1 MKLKIKRYFNTKAT
15 MPQARRKTPFSG
27 KAKKQQLQSK
37 KQNKT
42 LLMSTSSGTTSYD
55 VVSVNYQPTR
65 ARGGRD
71 TNRYALKFYRETEEE
86 LKIKKEEALKEL
98 IPVPE
103 KDLEVN
109 PVDYFPADVSFPKRP
124 PWDFNMSPAQLDA
137 QEQRYFKNYIDG
149 LQASD
154 HWRQMSYFELNLET
168 WRQLWRGMMFPPSL
182 YTYIQEQKKD
192 MILVLNKI
200 DLVPSSVVCA
210 WKQYLTTAYP
220 ALRVLYFTSCP
231 AYNLRGATSDKAGLQ
246 VRRRKGKQRMCAEG
260 ATKILEACKEIVK
273 GEVDLSSWEKKIKEE
288 TDVEFDYDEG
298 AQIGETILEK
308 ADTSYYTHERY
319 KSGVL
324 SIGCVGQ
331 PNVGKSSLLNALMGR
346 CVVSVS
352 KTPGHTKHFQTI
364 YLTPQ
369 VLWSVLGVVVGIRVG
384 APSYYAHE
392 RYKSGVLSIGCVGQ
406 PNVGKSSLLNALMGR
421 CVVSVSKTP
430 GHTKHFQTIYLTPQA
445 LWSVLG
451 VVVGIRVGAP
461 SYYAHERYKSGVL
474 SIGCV
479 GQPNV
484 GKSSLLNALMGRCVV
499 SVSKTPGHTKHFQT
513 IYLTPQA
520 LWSLLDTM
528 VGIRRFGRN
537 QALWSKLGVVVS
549 IRIGA
554 PSYYSHERYKSGVLS
569 IGCVGQPNVGK
580 SSLLNALMGR
590 CVVSVSKTPGHTKHF
605 QTIYLTP
612 QVFSRET
619 GHAKTT
625 SHRAPGRRRHLRCC
639 MLVHRLDT
647 YRAANSLL
655 RMALDGRICL
665 WLRPPGF
672 AENRGNIFYY
682 NCFV

>member
-1 MKLKIKRYFNTKAT
+1 

-103 KDLEVN
+103 KELEVN

-149 LQASD
+149 LQASE
-154 HWRQMSYFELNLET
+154 HWKNMSYFELNLET
-168 WRQLWRGMMFPPSL
+168 WRQLWRVLEMCDILLLIVDVRYAGMMFPPSL

-308 ADTSYYTHERY
+308 ADTSYYAHERY

-369 VLWSVLGVVVGIRVG
+369 VSRRYGRNQALWSVLGVVVGIRVGAPSYYSHERYKSGVLSIGCVGQPNVGKSSLLNALMGRCVVSVSKTPGHTKHFQTIYLTPQVSRIRVG

-430 GHTKHFQTIYLTPQA
+430 GHTKHFQTIYLTPQV
-445 LWSVLG
+445 SRCYG
-451 VVVGIRVGAP
+451 
-461 SYYAHERYKSGVL
+461 RY
-474 SIGCV
+474 
-479 GQPNV
+479 
-484 GKSSLLNALMGRCVV
+484 
-499 SVSKTPGHTKHFQT
+499 
-513 IYLTPQA
+513 
-520 LWSLLDTM
+520 
-528 VGIRRFGRN
+528 
-537 QALWSKLGVVVS
+537 
-549 IRIGA
+549 
-554 PSYYSHERYKSGVLS
+554 YYSHERYKSGVLS

-612 QVFSRET
+612 QVS
-619 GHAKTT
+619 
-625 SHRAPGRRRHLRCC
+625 P
-639 MLVHRLDT
+639 
-647 YRAANSLL
+647 N
-655 RMALDGRICL
+655 
-665 WLRPPGF
+665 
-672 AENRGNIFYY
+672 
-682 NCFV
+682 

>member
-1 MKLKIKRYFNTKAT
+1 

-98 IPVPE
+98 NPVPE

-124 PWDFNMSPAQLDA
+124 PWDFNMTPAQLDA

-168 WRQLWRGMMFPPSL
+168 WRQLWRVLEMCDILLLIVDVRYAGMMFPPSL
-182 YTYIQEQKKD
+182 YTYIQDQKKD

-369 VLWSVLGVVVGIRVG
+369 VRLCDCPGLVF
-384 APSYYAHE
+384 PSTVP
-392 RYKSGVLSIGCVGQ
+392 RPIQ
-406 PNVGKSSLLNALMGR
+406 ILMGSYPIAQLR
-421 CVVSVSKTP
+421 EPYT
-430 GHTKHFQTIYLTPQA
+430 TIRYLAERLDMPKLLRIEHPEGDDTWSPRDICDGWAKKKGYLT
-445 LWSVLG
+445 
-451 VVVGIRVGAP
+451 
-461 SYYAHERYKSGVL
+461 
-474 SIGCV
+474 
-479 GQPNV
+479 
-484 GKSSLLNALMGRCVV
+484 
-499 SVSKTPGHTKHFQT
+499 
-513 IYLTPQA
+513 
-520 LWSLLDTM
+520 
-528 VGIRRFGRN
+528 
-537 QALWSKLGVVVS
+537 
-549 IRIGA
+549 
-554 PSYYSHERYKSGVLS
+554 
-569 IGCVGQPNVGK
+569 
-580 SSLLNALMGR
+580 
-590 CVVSVSKTPGHTKHF
+590 
-605 QTIYLTP
+605 
-612 QVFSRET
+612 
-619 GHAKTT
+619 AK
-625 SHRAPGRRRHLRCC
+625 AA
-639 MLVHRLDT
+639 RLDT

-672 AENRGNIFYY
+672 AENREKYETCEEMKYVRWVQALTSDQEEQKSDVLSSESDDDRHSDDSDADDDSTDDDQTAAIANKFAALAGDD
-682 NCFV
+682 

>member
-1 MKLKIKRYFNTKAT
+1 

-124 PWDFNMSPAQLDA
+124 PWDFNMTPAQLDA

-168 WRQLWRGMMFPPSL
+168 WRQLWRVLEMCDILLLIVDVRYAGMMFPPSL
-182 YTYIQEQKKD
+182 YTYIQDQKKD

-369 VLWSVLGVVVGIRVG
+369 VRLCDCPGLVF
-384 APSYYAHE
+384 PSTVP
-392 RYKSGVLSIGCVGQ
+392 RPIQ
-406 PNVGKSSLLNALMGR
+406 ILMGSYPIAQLR
-421 CVVSVSKTP
+421 EPYT
-430 GHTKHFQTIYLTPQA
+430 TIRYLAERLDMPKLLRIEHPEGDDTWSPRDICDGWAKKKGYLT
-445 LWSVLG
+445 
-451 VVVGIRVGAP
+451 
-461 SYYAHERYKSGVL
+461 
-474 SIGCV
+474 
-479 GQPNV
+479 
-484 GKSSLLNALMGRCVV
+484 
-499 SVSKTPGHTKHFQT
+499 
-513 IYLTPQA
+513 
-520 LWSLLDTM
+520 
-528 VGIRRFGRN
+528 
-537 QALWSKLGVVVS
+537 
-549 IRIGA
+549 
-554 PSYYSHERYKSGVLS
+554 
-569 IGCVGQPNVGK
+569 
-580 SSLLNALMGR
+580 
-590 CVVSVSKTPGHTKHF
+590 
-605 QTIYLTP
+605 
-612 QVFSRET
+612 
-619 GHAKTT
+619 AK
-625 SHRAPGRRRHLRCC
+625 AA
-639 MLVHRLDT
+639 RLDT

-672 AENRGNIFYY
+672 GENREKYETCEEMKYVRWVQALTADQEEQKSDVLSSESDDDRHSDDSDADDDSTDDDQTAAIANKFAALAGDD
-682 NCFV
+682 

>member
-1 MKLKIKRYFNTKAT
+1 

-103 KDLEVN
+103 KELEVN

-124 PWDFNMSPAQLDA
+124 PWDFNMTPAQLDA

-154 HWRQMSYFELNLET
+154 HWKKMSYFELNLET
-168 WRQLWRGMMFPPSL
+168 WRQLWRVLEMCDILLLIVDVRYAGMMFPPSL
-182 YTYIQEQKKD
+182 YTYIQDQKKD

-308 ADTSYYTHERY
+308 ADTSYYAHERY

-369 VLWSVLGVVVGIRVG
+369 VRLCDCPGLVF
-384 APSYYAHE
+384 PSTVP
-392 RYKSGVLSIGCVGQ
+392 RPIQ
-406 PNVGKSSLLNALMGR
+406 ILMGSYPIAQLR
-421 CVVSVSKTP
+421 EPYT
-430 GHTKHFQTIYLTPQA
+430 TIRYLAERLDMPKLLRIEHPEGDDTWSPRDICDGWAKKKGYLT
-445 LWSVLG
+445 
-451 VVVGIRVGAP
+451 
-461 SYYAHERYKSGVL
+461 
-474 SIGCV
+474 
-479 GQPNV
+479 
-484 GKSSLLNALMGRCVV
+484 
-499 SVSKTPGHTKHFQT
+499 
-513 IYLTPQA
+513 
-520 LWSLLDTM
+520 
-528 VGIRRFGRN
+528 
-537 QALWSKLGVVVS
+537 
-549 IRIGA
+549 
-554 PSYYSHERYKSGVLS
+554 
-569 IGCVGQPNVGK
+569 
-580 SSLLNALMGR
+580 
-590 CVVSVSKTPGHTKHF
+590 
-605 QTIYLTP
+605 
-612 QVFSRET
+612 
-619 GHAKTT
+619 AK
-625 SHRAPGRRRHLRCC
+625 AA
-639 MLVHRLDT
+639 RLDT

-672 AENRGNIFYY
+672 AENREKYETCEEMKYVRWVQALTSDQEEQKSDVLSSESDDDRHSDDSDADDDSTDDDQTAAIANKFAALAGDD
-682 NCFV
+682 